1 MYWTGWGVNFV
12 PFHPEVHKLLEIFRE
27 IVLSNTLL
35 MLWVEE
41 LYRLMTYE
49 MINRCI
55 NAL

>member
-12 PFHPEVHKLLEIFRE
+12 PFHPEVHKILEIFRE